1 MPPINMS
8 RSNGNQTLQLINQT
22 IPSRYSAL
30 SNNQNTNSSIWI
42 NIPATN
48 AQLITSNNY
57 QNNSQINCESNVSL
71 AALKAPASLRTR
83 PTSATGI
90 RKIMKEINTTT
101 NNVTN
106 TNNHH
111 HPQLNGW
118 IKGNSNSNVH
128 LNELKLNMSL
138 DLEPINTGTNDSE
151 MHNRLFQLEKE
162 LKMKTSEVKELN
174 ERVSNFELIF

>member
-71 AALKAPASLRTR
+71 AALKAPASLRT
-83 PTSATGI
+83 S
-90 RKIMKEINTTT
+90 
-101 NNVTN
+101 
-106 TNNHH
+106 
-111 HPQLNGW
+111 
-118 IKGNSNSNVH
+118 
-128 LNELKLNMSL
+128 
-138 DLEPINTGTNDSE
+138 
-151 MHNRLFQLEKE
+151 F
-162 LKMKTSEVKELN
+162 
-174 ERVSNFELIF
+174 F

>member
-71 AALKAPASLRTR
+71 ATLKAPASFRT
-83 PTSATGI
+83 S
-90 RKIMKEINTTT
+90 
-101 NNVTN
+101 
-106 TNNHH
+106 
-111 HPQLNGW
+111 
-118 IKGNSNSNVH
+118 
-128 LNELKLNMSL
+128 
-138 DLEPINTGTNDSE
+138 
-151 MHNRLFQLEKE
+151 F
-162 LKMKTSEVKELN
+162 
-174 ERVSNFELIF
+174 F

>member
-30 SNNQNTNSSIWI
+30 SANQNTNSSIWI

-71 AALKAPASLRTR
+71 ASLKAPASLRTR

-90 RKIMKEINTTT
+90 RKITKEINTTT
-101 NNVTN
+101 NI
-106 TNNHH
+106 NNQH

-118 IKGNSNSNVH
+118 IKGNSISNVH
-128 LNELKLNMSL
+128 LNELKLNMSS

-162 LKMKTSEVKELN
+162 LKMKTTEVKELN
-174 ERVSNFELIF
+174 ERVSYFKLFF